1 MRERR
6 GSVLERMQRGFTLVE
21 LMIVVAILGVLSVVA
36 ITGYRKY
43 VYSARN
49 SEAVQFLGAVR
60 AAQEAYF
67 QSFGQY
73 CGGLK
78 PEVYPDEIPH
88 PDERRPRWD
97 PDEGAWRDLGVR
109 TTGNLWFQYTLIA
122 GRAGDSGGPAINNG
136 QAALRPW
143 FVARA
148 NGDFDADGRGI
159 STFEVTS
166 ETPNV
171 FIRNENE

>member
-1 MRERR
+1 VFERFH
-6 GSVLERMQRGFTLVE
+6 RGFTLVE

-73 CGGLK
+73 CGNLN
-78 PEVYPDEIPH
+78 PDVYPDEIPH
-88 PDERRPRWD
+88 PDENRPRWD
-97 PDEGAWRDLGVR
+97 PEAGPWRDLGVR
-109 TTGNLWFQYTLIA
+109 TTGNLWFQYTLVA
-122 GRAGDSGGPAINNG
+122 GSAGEPGGPAINDG
-136 QAALRPW
+136 QAAVRPW
-143 FVARA
+143 FVAA
-148 NGDFDADGRGI
+148 AHGDFDADGRGI

-171 FIRNENE
+171 FVRNENE